1 MNNKYV
7 KVENMMNEI
16 TDRNNKVNNMNN
28 EDLIKIKNIIDSK
41 WSSLPY
47 GNKGYALS

>member
-7 KVENMMNEI
+7 KVEKMMNEI

-28 EDLIKIKNIIDSK
+28 GRLNKNK
-41 WSSLPY
+41 KH
-47 GNKGYALS
+47 NRK